1 MLKRII
7 PEKTVLKKNNPQRII
22 PEKQAQ
28 EKKIPKKKQG
38 RGTREEIPG
47 KMQEKSLSG
56 NPQKKAPENPIGNPQ
71 KKESEKQRVKSPGN
85 PEEIPTGNQGEIL
98 TGNPG
103 NPPGEA
109 EGIVTPETRTMA
121 ATLRKTAVIPEIPT
135 MAANPG
141 ARTVTAN
148 LSARTATGAPGARTV
163 TGAPDARTPAVRRT
177 AERTA
182 DVLKDAAPR
191 ARLWKKTEKNREEK
205 KMRETAETA
214 DLTAASG
221 AAAETNREDLTPPEL
236 LANPL
241 VKPGE
246 RIDDLQRAGLRIIQ
260 DPALFC
266 FGMDAVLLSSYV
278 QMKKAR
284 RGLDLGTGNGIIPIL
299 LSDRTDCASLT
310 GLEIQPA
317 SVDLALRSVA
327 LNGLQDRISIV
338 SGDIRE
344 AGSIFAA
351 ASFDFITCN
360 PPYRPVG
367 TGRIT
372 GNACVKGDGAQSLR
386 GTGLIPDPRA
396 IARHELLCTFDDVAE
411 AAAKLVR
418 PGGHFYLVHR
428 PMRLAQIISKLCDCG
443 LEPKRMRLVYP
454 HVDQAPNMV
463 LLDCVRG
470 GAPELRVEPPLI
482 VYGEDG
488 KYTRELREIY
498 KS

>member
-1 MLKRII
+1 
-7 PEKTVLKKNNPQRII
+7 
-22 PEKQAQ
+22 
-28 EKKIPKKKQG
+28 
-38 RGTREEIPG
+38 
-47 KMQEKSLSG
+47 
-56 NPQKKAPENPIGNPQ
+56 
-71 KKESEKQRVKSPGN
+71 
-85 PEEIPTGNQGEIL
+85 
-98 TGNPG
+98 
-103 NPPGEA
+103 
-109 EGIVTPETRTMA
+109 
-121 ATLRKTAVIPEIPT
+121 
-135 MAANPG
+135 
-141 ARTVTAN
+141 
-148 LSARTATGAPGARTV
+148 
-163 TGAPDARTPAVRRT
+163 
-177 AERTA
+177 
-182 DVLKDAAPR
+182 
-191 ARLWKKTEKNREEK
+191 
-205 KMRETAETA
+205 
-214 DLTAASG
+214 
-221 AAAETNREDLTPPEL
+221 
-236 LANPL
+236 
-241 VKPGE
+241 
-246 RIDDLQRAGLRIIQ
+246 
-260 DPALFC
+260 
-266 FGMDAVLLSSYV
+266 
-278 QMKKAR
+278 MKKAR